1 MRYRP
6 RQTDSVYLL
15 QPAVQD
21 LLIAKRDLAMSQV
34 VKKLS
39 CYDAVI
45 NDDIGYV
52 EHSRQQ
58 MEVLFTLLADGY
70 ERGRLM
76 ITSNLPFSKWEQI
89 FKDPMT
95 AAATIDRLVDHSVIV
110 ELNIESYRMQ
120 VAKKNKRKKPD
131 GPAKGSK

>member
-1 MRYRP
+1 
-6 RQTDSVYLL
+6 
-15 QPAVQD
+15 
-21 LLIAKRDLAMSQV
+21 MSKV

-39 CYDAVI
+39 RYDAVI
-45 NDDIGYV
+45 IDDIGYV
-52 EHSRQQ
+52 QHSRRQ

-76 ITSNLPFSKWEQI
+76 ITSNLPFSKWQRI

-110 ELNIESYRMQ
+110 ELNIESYRM
-120 VAKKNKRKKPD
+120 
-131 GPAKGSK
+131 